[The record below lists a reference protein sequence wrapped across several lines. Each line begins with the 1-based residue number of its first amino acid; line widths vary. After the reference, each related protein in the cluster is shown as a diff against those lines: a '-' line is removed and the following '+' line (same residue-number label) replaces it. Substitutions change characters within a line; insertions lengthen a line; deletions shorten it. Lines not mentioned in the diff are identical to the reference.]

1 MNLPLERGSSYSAFV
16 LALVTFKAYV
26 LSVVLYLLRFSCS
39 VVFSDSVSV
48 VRNLSYSCVCL
59 AVVASLQWRKLNSDR
74 GYAIIGK
81 KNNP

>member
-16 LALVTFKAYV
+16 LAVVTFKAY
-26 LSVVLYLLRFSCS
+26 VVLYLLRFSCS